1 MTTSFASAV
10 PRFKEAGNGANCKVD
25 SYNAVDPSNPPLGV
39 IDPARKSVVFASTS
53 PQRVNVIQNRTA
65 NFVGPGAYDPKYS
78 LIFPDLIRLHQFDG
92 KRSAMFAST
101 SQRFRSKKVV
111 QAPDVRW
118 SLEKDAAYWQSNR
131 DGGGCWGKAHARE
144 SGTIALM
151 ERKLREAAAAQGGIG
166 ADDPD
171 CIINQPRRFHQV
183 VSFVPLDLCFRDMQD
198 VQDILR
204 EEPLPLYNGKVPT
217 RVEAPRAES
226 AGPAAAEADAE
237 RMPRRGSV
245 SQIEEV
251 EPSPD
256 EIALP
261 HRFVCNTRAPR
272 HSNRPHPATAL
283 AAELPRARACRLRL
297 NNNLLP
303 SVAQLP
309 RVLGALLADVAHL
322 ALLDLSF
329 NKLTRIEPALGTLAN
344 LEMLR
349 LHANQLEHI
358 EDLVHLKPL
367 KQLKRLTLMSN
378 PLEAKT
384 ADYRCLVGNSLPS
397 LRSLD
402 NVRITKSELVAFAA
416 YAESS
421 RGKKALLLRPRQ
433 IKQARPG
440 SASAY

>member
-10 PRFKEAGNGANCKVD
+10 PRFKEVGNGANCKVD

-204 EEPLPLYNGKVPT
+204 EEPLPLYKGKVPT

-272 HSNRPHPATAL
+272 HSNRPHPATR
-283 AAELPRARACRLRL
+283 LPLSCLGRARAGC
-297 NNNLLP
+297 
-303 SVAQLP
+303 
-309 RVLGALLADVAHL
+309 G
-322 ALLDLSF
+322 
-329 NKLTRIEPALGTLAN
+329 
-344 LEMLR
+344 
-349 LHANQLEHI
+349 
-358 EDLVHLKPL
+358 
-367 KQLKRLTLMSN
+367 
-378 PLEAKT
+378 
-384 ADYRCLVGNSLPS
+384 
-397 LRSLD
+397 
-402 NVRITKSELVAFAA
+402 
-416 YAESS
+416 
-421 RGKKALLLRPRQ
+421 
-433 IKQARPG
+433 
-440 SASAY
+440 